1 MLRWN
6 WENHSDCEGQ
16 DVGLTRPTPFAND
29 APSSTPAGYD
39 SDNAEQ
45 KGPKADQAAGRLS
58 LRFTLVE
65 FTSRGSDL
73 LVGLYFYS

>member
-1 MLRWN
+1 M
-6 WENHSDCEGQ
+6 S
-16 DVGLTRPTPFAND
+16 
-29 APSSTPAGYD
+29 PSSRHRKDKPGGTEDITILGGEEKAD
-39 SDNAEQ
+39 SAEQ

-73 LVGLYFYS
+73 LVGLYFLFLTANMT

>member
-1 MLRWN
+1 MKK
-6 WENHSDCEGQ
+6 EEK
-16 DVGLTRPTPFAND
+16 A
-29 APSSTPAGYD
+29 
-39 SDNAEQ
+39 DNAEQ

-65 FTSRGSDL
+65 FTLRRSDL